1 MGQKNNKKTGIY
13 PDLTYGY
20 EIVFDKYFE
29 IKKEVVGDK
38 RCILIPYVGSNL
50 GEVGIFPNKYRCHL
64 ASNIAK
70 VELNSNN

>member
-38 RCILIPYVGSNL
+38 RCILI
-50 GEVGIFPNKYRCHL
+50 K
-64 ASNIAK
+64 
-70 VELNSNN
+70 